1 MESACVTDLSPV
13 MALGGEG
20 AREERFG
27 PLTLVED
34 HELALASLTLR
45 SGAEQPRPFGLDL
58 PAPGHRVAGD
68 DISAFWTAPGQWMIA
83 GPGRAGDDFAAEVA
97 ARAPGSSVTEQTDG
111 WVAIIIAS
119 SEGAAPILRLAERL
133 INVDPD
139 RIAPGCA
146 LRTGLDHMSVF
157 AIRLG
162 VERLAIIG
170 MRSQAESLWHALWT
184 TAERLA
190 ART

>member
-1 MESACVTDLSPV
+1 MTDLSP
-13 MALGGEG
+13 MTALGGET

-27 PLTLVED
+27 PLTLAED

-45 SGAEQPRPFGLDL
+45 RGADLAAPFGLVL
-58 PAPGHRVAGD
+58 PEPGHHVAGD
-68 DISAFWTAPGQWMIA
+68 GVSAFWAEPGRWMIA
-83 GPGRAGDDFAAEVA
+83 GPGRAADDFAAEVA
-97 ARAPGSSVTEQTDG
+97 AQAQGCTVTEQTDG
-111 WVAIIIAS
+111 WVAITITS
-119 SEGAAPILRLAERL
+119 SKGAAPILLLMERL

-139 RIAPGCA
+139 RIAPGRA

-162 VERLAIIG
+162 VERLAVIG
-170 MRSQAESLWHALWT
+170 MRSQADSLWHALRT

-190 ART
+190 TRS